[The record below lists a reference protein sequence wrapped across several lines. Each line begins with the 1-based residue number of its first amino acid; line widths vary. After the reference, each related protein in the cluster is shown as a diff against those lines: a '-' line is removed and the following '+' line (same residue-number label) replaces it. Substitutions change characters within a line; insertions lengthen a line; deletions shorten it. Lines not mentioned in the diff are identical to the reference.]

1 MQSFLL
7 PVFLC
12 LMPSEA
18 VSARPLCEY
27 LLHLAIRP
35 FFLTLMLTYTPVPY
49 THHPPLRA
57 HEPVPYT
64 HHRTHETNNQRDR
77 NSYSTTRSAPPST
90 TRTYCYTHKKV

>member
-27 LLHLAIRP
+27 LLHLAIHP
-35 FFLTLMLTYTPVPY
+35 FLLTLMLTYTCLLY
-49 THHPPLRA
+49 PPDA
-57 HEPVPYT
+57 PDDK
-64 HHRTHETNNQRDR
+64 QRLVIGGGA
-77 NSYSTTRSAPPST
+77 TIE
-90 TRTYCYTHKKV
+90 K

>member
-1 MQSFLL
+1 MCKDCPVQSFLL

-35 FFLTLMLTYTPVPY
+35 FLLTLMLTYTP
-49 THHPPLRA
+49 PPG
-57 HEPVPYT
+57 
-64 HHRTHETNNQRDR
+64 
-77 NSYSTTRSAPPST
+77 PPPPQNPQ
-90 TRTYCYTHKKV
+90 K